1 MRLPLRHPIATLM
14 VSILAVWTIAAQ
26 VRPDVTIIRFPAHE
40 ARDVSPD
47 TPLRLTFA
55 ETPIVGTSGEVRV
68 YDVDEGQVVDRLDLA
83 IPAGPTQPP
92 PATATSNAGPP
103 VVYQRTVIGGF
114 TEGFHFYPILVRDRT
129 ATITLHHG
137 VLKYGRRY
145 YVEIDPGVIKAGS
158 FAGFSGSRAW
168 TFQTRAAPPAA
179 NATRIVVAADGSGDF
194 TTVQGAVD
202 FVPDTPASRVT
213 IFIRRGRYEEIVYFR
228 NKKDLTFLGE
238 DRDAVVIGYANNEI
252 FNGPP
257 PGVRTNERPGTF
269 PYRRAAFMADGSTG
283 IHIVNL
289 TLRNFT
295 PFGGS
300 QAEALLLM
308 GGRNIVSHVNA
319 YSHQDTVQFNDP
331 VYIADSLIEG
341 DTDFLWG
348 RGPAFFERTTM
359 RELSNSPFMW
369 VRSTSASHGFVF
381 VDCRFE
387 TPGSTEAGPVLARNT
402 AAYPDSEIVLI
413 DSAIGRIN
421 PEAWQLPDDPGRVRY
436 WESGSI
442 SLDTGR
448 PADVSAR
455 HRASRQLD
463 RTRDAEIIAQ
473 YRDPAFALGGWTPE
487 MAPIVLSAPD
497 HTAVSSGATI
507 SLAVTVAAIPQ
518 ATYEWRRGT
527 TVIADDGR
535 VTGARTRELSIK
547 RAVRGDA
554 GQYRVTVSNR
564 AGQAVS
570 SAVQVSVQ

>member
-55 ETPIVGTSGEVRV
+55 ETPIAGTSGEVRV

-83 IPAGPTQPP
+83 IPAGPTQLP

-103 VVYQRTVIGGF
+103 PVYQRTV
-114 TEGFHFYPILVRDRT
+114 
-129 ATITLHHG
+129 
-137 VLKYGRRY
+137 
-145 YVEIDPGVIKAGS
+145 
-158 FAGFSGSRAW
+158 
-168 TFQTRAAPPAA
+168 
-179 NATRIVVAADGSGDF
+179 
-194 TTVQGAVD
+194 
-202 FVPDTPASRVT
+202 
-213 IFIRRGRYEEIVYFR
+213 
-228 NKKDLTFLGE
+228 
-238 DRDAVVIGYANNEI
+238 
-252 FNGPP
+252 
-257 PGVRTNERPGTF
+257 
-269 PYRRAAFMADGSTG
+269 
-283 IHIVNL
+283 
-289 TLRNFT
+289 
-295 PFGGS
+295 
-300 QAEALLLM
+300 
-308 GGRNIVSHVNA
+308 
-319 YSHQDTVQFNDP
+319 
-331 VYIADSLIEG
+331 
-341 DTDFLWG
+341 
-348 RGPAFFERTTM
+348 
-359 RELSNSPFMW
+359 
-369 VRSTSASHGFVF
+369 
-381 VDCRFE
+381 
-387 TPGSTEAGPVLARNT
+387 
-402 AAYPDSEIVLI
+402 
-413 DSAIGRIN
+413 IGRIN

-473 YRDPAFALGGWTPE
+473 YRDPAFALGGWMPE

-497 HTAVSSGATI
+497 HTAVPSGATI

-535 VTGARTRELSIK
+535 VTGARTRVLSIK